1 MQENCIWCAKRRKI
15 EIVVATKPQKII
27 KKQSCYKDT
36 GGLHAWSFIPWM
48 IIIQWENYVVDFFFR
63 GFIKRSRHLIWHFF
77 WYILS
82 KPRRWPLH
90 RIEKLDEN
98 VSFLQGIFARHASK
112 EINEN
117 IRTRSRTNNI
127 VDN

>member
-1 MQENCIWCAKRRKI
+1 M
-15 EIVVATKPQKII
+15 T
-27 KKQSCYKDT
+27 
-36 GGLHAWSFIPWM
+36 
-48 IIIQWENYVVDFFFR
+48 FF
-63 GFIKRSRHLIWHFF
+63 LIHFVKAEALTF
-77 WYILS
+77 
-82 KPRRWPLH
+82 H

>member
-1 MQENCIWCAKRRKI
+1 MREVLFPEWSLYSEKI
-15 EIVVATKPQKII
+15 MF
-27 KKQSCYKDT
+27 
-36 GGLHAWSFIPWM
+36 G
-48 IIIQWENYVVDFFFR
+48 FFFR
-63 GFIKRSRHLIWHFF
+63 GFIKRSQHLIWHFF